1 MIPALRTAVAGQRIL
16 AADFNS
22 NFDAVRTALNARG
35 LFTDVSRTIAA
46 AQTFTG
52 AVTFT
57 GPLSLGAA
65 TITGLPDFARRDVQN
80 IFTQLGRYDAGGMA
94 LAVGPGA
101 LDHAGV
107 GIFARSAQPN
117 VRSAFIG
124 VASPASTALDLVNEM
139 SGPIRLIAGG
149 TTIQATGTG
158 LWADRYNAADG
169 TLLLRRV
176 PEYAILHDPQ
186 GRQAIFCGG
195 VADPATY
202 LDSGATVFRTR
213 AASEQALLSSTAS
226 AVWLRMRRTPGGPVA
241 GSVYGDGDGWGLL
254 HRDATWAWRT
264 SAAGALT
271 VLQRAE
277 VHTWST
283 ADFAERMALRASQLD
298 VGVPIGAPLLR
309 AEDTRSEAPAVA
321 PPLAG
326 VLRPAFKQ
334 SDAIGL
340 TPFGEPIF
348 YVQLVTR
355 SLWNDDSGGGIHD
368 TAYADDGQIYVR
380 YRRRVGP
387 AGAWRRVVT
396 EPATWGAPTP
406 PPAGQLA
413 APTLSASVTITA
425 SQVIVDFSVTPG
437 ANWPG
442 GVPLDGEEALDGGP
456 ASPITAALTFQR
468 QYARGVLSQTAA
480 VRVRGLTAGALT
492 TSDWSNTAPVLIPP
506 LDGGN
511 PTNVTPGD

>member
-35 LFTDVSRTIAA
+35 VFTDVARTITA
-46 AQTFTG
+46 AQTFSG

-80 IFTQLGRYDAGGMA
+80 IFTQQNRFDAGGMA
-94 LAVGPGA
+94 LAVGPGT
-101 LDHAGV
+101 LNHAGV
-107 GIFARSAQPN
+107 GIFARSSQPN

-124 VASPASTALDLVNEM
+124 VAAPASTALDLINEM
-139 SGPIRLIAGG
+139 GGPIRLIAGG
-149 TTIQATGTG
+149 TTVQATGTG

-169 TLLLRRV
+169 TLLLLRMAD
-176 PEYAILHDPQ
+176 YSFLHDPQ
-186 GRQAIFCGG
+186 GRPAILCGG

-202 LDSGATVFRTR
+202 FNSGATVFRTR
-213 AASEQALLSSTAS
+213 AGTEQAVLSSTGS

-241 GSVYGDGDGWGLL
+241 GTVYGDADGWGLL
-254 HRDATWAWRT
+254 YPDATWAWRAT
-264 SAAGALT
+264 PSGALT
-271 VLQRAE
+271 VIQRAE
-277 VHTWST
+277 VHTWFT
-283 ADFAERMALRASQLD
+283 TDFSERMVLRGAQLD

-309 AEDTRSEAPAVA
+309 AEDTRTETPAVA

-326 VLRPAFKQ
+326 AYRPAFKQ

-340 TPFGEPIF
+340 TPFGEPI
-348 YVQLVTR
+348 YYAQLVTR
-355 SLWNDDSGGGIHD
+355 SLWNDDTGGGIHD

-387 AGAWRRVVT
+387 PGPWRRVVT
-396 EPATWGAPTP
+396 EPATWGPPTP

-442 GVPLDGEEALDGGP
+442 GVPLEGEEALDGGA

-468 QYARGVLSQTAA
+468 QYARGLVSQTAA
-480 VRVRGLTAGALT
+480 VRVRGLTTGALT
-492 TSDWSNTAPVLIPP
+492 TSDWSNVAPVLIPP
-506 LDGGN
+506 LEGGN
-511 PTNVTPGD
+511 PTNMTPGD